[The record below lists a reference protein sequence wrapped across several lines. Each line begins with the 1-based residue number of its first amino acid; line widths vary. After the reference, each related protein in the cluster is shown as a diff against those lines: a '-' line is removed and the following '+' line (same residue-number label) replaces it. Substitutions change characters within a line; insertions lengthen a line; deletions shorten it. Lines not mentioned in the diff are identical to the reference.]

1 MGGVPLFVRRF
12 VKKLENIESKYIF
25 AICTYGGASVT
36 SMKCLEK
43 LINSQGGKIKAE
55 FAVNMPSNMAGP
67 NLNNTK
73 KQEKLFEVW
82 NKNLDY
88 ISKFVKTR
96 KEGKFDTE
104 NVLFGHAYLLL
115 KLIYSPLMFL
125 FKPSTLK
132 HLKKYSSASLPYEQQ
147 LPLMDRSFSTNKKC
161 NGCGTCS
168 KICPVNNIKIIKD
181 SPSWQHHCEF
191 CLACFHWCPEEA
203 IVSNELKETVR
214 YHHPSVKLSD
224 MMRID

>member
-1 MGGVPLFVRRF
+1 MENNKISIETDVIGIVFPTYYETLGGLPLIVRRF

-36 SMKCLEK
+36 AIKCLEK
-43 LINSQGGKIKAE
+43 LINSQGGKIRAG
-55 FAVNMPSNMAGP
+55 FTVNMPSNMAGP

-73 KQEKLFEVW
+73 KQEKMFDVW

-88 ISKFVKTR
+88 ISEFVKNR
-96 KEGKFDTE
+96 KEGIFDTD
-104 NVLFGHAYLLL
+104 NVLFGRAYLLL
-115 KLIYSPLMFL
+115 KLIYSPLMFI

-132 HLKKYSSASLPYEQQ
+132 QLKKYSSASLPYEQQ

-181 SPSWQHHCEF
+181 SPSWQHHSS
-191 CLACFHWCPEEA
+191 LR
-203 IVSNELKETVR
+203 ILLSMLSLVS
-214 YHHPSVKLSD
+214 
-224 MMRID
+224 

>member
-1 MGGVPLFVRRF
+1 LGGVPLIVRRF
-12 VKKLENIESKYIF
+12 VKKLENIESKYLF
-25 AICTYGGASVT
+25 AICTYGGTSIT

-43 LINSQGGKIKAE
+43 LINSQGGKIKAG
-55 FAVNMPSNMAGP
+55 FTVNMPSNMAGP

-88 ISKFVKTR
+88 ISEFLKTR
-96 KEGKFDTE
+96 KEGRFDTE
-104 NVLFGHAYLLL
+104 NVLFGRAYLLL

-147 LPLMDRSFSTNKKC
+147 LPLMDRSFSTNTKC

-203 IVSNELKETVR
+203 IVSSELKKTVR
-214 YHHPSVKLSD
+214 YHHPGVKLLD
-224 MMRID
+224 MLRID

>member
-1 MGGVPLFVRRF
+1 M
-12 VKKLENIESKYIF
+12 
-25 AICTYGGASVT
+25 
-36 SMKCLEK
+36 
-43 LINSQGGKIKAE
+43 
-55 FAVNMPSNMAGP
+55 
-67 NLNNTK
+67 
-73 KQEKLFEVW
+73 FEVW

-88 ISKFVKTR
+88 ISEFVKNR
-96 KEGKFDTE
+96 KEGIFDTD
-104 NVLFGHAYLLL
+104 NVLFGRAYLLL

-132 HLKKYSSASLPYEQQ
+132 QLKKYSSASLPYEQQ

-203 IVSNELKETVR
+203 IISSELKETVR
-214 YHHPSVKLSD
+214 YHHPSIKLSD
-224 MMRID
+224 MMRTD